1 MSGNSSANAKFRP
14 INRHRL
20 KSQLAY
26 HALLAPSVLLLIVF
40 SYFPMF
46 GIIMAFQKFIP
57 TKGLFGSSFV
67 GLANFERLFSAN
79 AIGQV
84 MINTISISGM
94 KIVAGIVIPVCFAL
108 LLNEL
113 KSRTF
118 VRTVQTMIYLPHF
131 LSWVILSGI
140 LIEILSPST
149 GVINLAMQAAGFEP
163 VYFLGKAN
171 LFQPVLVISDTW
183 KSFGYGTII
192 YLAALTSID
201 PSLYEAA
208 IVDGANHVQQLRHI
222 TLPGILPIIVLMSVL
237 SLGNLLNAGF
247 DQVFN
252 LINPQVYSTGEI
264 LDLTVYNLGIRQSN
278 FSLAT
283 AVGLLKS
290 VISFVLITIS
300 YKLAFT
306 LAGYKIF

>member
-1 MSGNSSANAKFRP
+1 MSGISLGKTASHKNKRDR
-14 INRHRL
+14 I
-20 KSQLAY
+20 KSKLAY
-26 HALLAPSVLLLIVF
+26 HALMAPSVILLLVF
-40 SYFPMF
+40 SYYPMV
-46 GIIMAFQKFIP
+46 GILMAFQKFIP
-57 TKGLFGSSFV
+57 TKGLFGSEFV

-84 MINTISISGM
+84 MLNTLSISGM
-94 KIVAGIVIPVCFAL
+94 KIVAGILVPVIFAL

-149 GVINLAMQAAGFEP
+149 GIVNLMLQAAGVEP
-163 VYFLGKAN
+163 IYFLGKAN

-183 KSFGYGTII
+183 KGFGYGTII

-208 IVDGANHVQQLRHI
+208 IVDGANHKQQLRHI

-300 YKLAFT
+300 YKLAYH